1 MVSRLLV
8 CDALDVED
16 PFEVGLR
23 ADFEG
28 VKDILAV
35 SPARPAY
42 PPPCPTRASALLWEG
57 GT

>member
-8 CDALDVED
+8 CDALDVEA

-35 SPARPAY
+35 SPAQA
-42 PPPCPTRASALLWEG
+42 CIPTAL
-57 GT
+57 